1 MRPDHARTRKNI
13 HIQPCSSISRTHIL
27 PALLAIVAVS
37 SLCAFVS
44 PPLGP
49 WREILT
55 NPGMYIDLLA
65 LLFLL
70 FMLWS
75 STKVRMNHVAVNW
88 VRYGLLLWIAGGTF
102 DLMDEIFHQPRWMG
116 YYCEDLLRLSGMLL
130 SAVGV
135 YKIIE
140 RINLLYVDARS
151 QSLKDE
157 LTQLPNRRF
166 FIDTIREKEG
176 RRLALM
182 IVDIDYFKKI
192 NDTWGHLVGD
202 EVLFAL
208 GKQLAKL
215 TSDKVL
221 PSRIG
226 GEEFAIIVDGLSA
239 QEVDELAQSILQNA
253 RAILINHDNPLS
265 ISIGVGLRHKDEPQN
280 LFIKKVDDALYKA
293 KNNGRGRVE
302 WAA

>member
-1 MRPDHARTRKNI
+1 MAEREKNI
-13 HIQPCSSISRTHIL
+13 HIQPSSSISRTHIF
-27 PALLAIVAVS
+27 PALLAIAAVS
-37 SLCAFVS
+37 GLCAFVS

-49 WREILT
+49 WRVILS

-102 DLMDEIFHQPRWMG
+102 DLMDEIFRQPRWMG
-116 YYCEDLLRLSGMLL
+116 YYCEDLLRLTGMLL

-166 FIDTIREKEG
+166 FIDTVREKAG
-176 RRLALM
+176 NTQALM

-192 NDTWGHLVGD
+192 NDTYGHLVGD

-221 PSRIG
+221 P
-226 GEEFAIIVDGLSA
+226 
-239 QEVDELAQSILQNA
+239 
-253 RAILINHDNPLS
+253 
-265 ISIGVGLRHKDEPQN
+265 
-280 LFIKKVDDALYKA
+280 
-293 KNNGRGRVE
+293 
-302 WAA
+302 

>member
-1 MRPDHARTRKNI
+1 
-13 HIQPCSSISRTHIL
+13 
-27 PALLAIVAVS
+27 
-37 SLCAFVS
+37 
-44 PPLGP
+44 
-49 WREILT
+49 
-55 NPGMYIDLLA
+55 
-65 LLFLL
+65 
-70 FMLWS
+70 
-75 STKVRMNHVAVNW
+75 
-88 VRYGLLLWIAGGTF
+88 
-102 DLMDEIFHQPRWMG
+102 MDEIFHQPRWMG

-176 RRLALM
+176 RRLGLM

-226 GEEFAIIVDGLSA
+226 GEEFAIIVDGMTA
-239 QEVDELAQSILQNA
+239 QEVDELAQAILQNA
-253 RAILINHDNPLS
+253 RAILINHDHPLS
-265 ISIGVGLRHKDEPQN
+265 ISIGVGLRNKGEPQN

-302 WAA
+302 WAV

>member
-1 MRPDHARTRKNI
+1 MPEREKNI

-88 VRYGLLLWIAGGTF
+88 VRYGLLLWIAGG
-102 DLMDEIFHQPRWMG
+102 
-116 YYCEDLLRLSGMLL
+116 
-130 SAVGV
+130 